1 MEWGNILGFFCP
13 ITKAVDTGVN
23 EELEPM
29 IQATTLSFFPTQT
42 VSLLPLILINVN
54 FFMLIPSL
62 KSVGCILD
70 KMQTSSLGSSDPL
83 SDLNSFANWNIY
95 LFFEVPHTSISP

>member
-1 MEWGNILGFFCP
+1 M
-13 ITKAVDTGVN
+13 TKAVDTGVN
-23 EELEPM
+23 EELEPV
-29 IQATTLSFFPTQT
+29 IQATTLCSFFTTQT

-54 FFMLIPSL
+54 FIMLIPSL

-70 KMQTSSLGSSDPL
+70 KMQTSSLGLSDPL

-95 LFFEVPHTSISP
+95 LFF